1 MNSAYPT
8 LPIPKNRPPYT
19 GCSPSTLTSCSGD
32 PCTASIAST
41 SAVQEATKTAGPGVQ
56 RRHGPSSASVAMTTM
71 MYPFDLLGSIAG
83 MWFDNWDARGTE
95 TVVAVI
101 GIVVASMVVQP
112 VLTVVPAVLYDD
124 ARAEADPTPFF
135 SGQGDR

>member
-71 MYPFDLLGSIAG
+71 MTTTHPPSHANAWSWRYQA
-83 MWFDNWDARGTE
+83 
-95 TVVAVI
+95 
-101 GIVVASMVVQP
+101 
-112 VLTVVPAVLYDD
+112 
-124 ARAEADPTPFF
+124 
-135 SGQGDR
+135 